1 MQSDDFFLKIR
12 SCSCMLEWQTTIWEK
27 KVKRYPRKNLQFL
40 KMLTLLLPVSTGL
53 IFKSEKKDRKNIN
66 SR

>member
-12 SCSCMLEWQTTIWEK
+12 RCSCRLEWQTTNWEK

-40 KMLTLLLPVSTGL
+40 KMLVLLLPVSTRL
-53 IFKSEKKDRKNIN
+53 IFKSEKKRQEKY
-66 SR
+66 